1 MFGFVL
7 SLVVLSITF
16 SLLSGAAFLWR
27 RTVLRGREGLMCP
40 IWIIVLVVSVVPLR
54 FNMNGTTVAAA
65 LMGADR
71 HDTVA
76 DDAAPDTGNEI
87 AGMSDVGDGSDNA
100 CHHDAR
106 QKAARGRRG
115 AG

>member
-71 HDTVA
+71 HDTV
-76 DDAAPDTGNEI
+76 
-87 AGMSDVGDGSDNA
+87 GMTLPRIPETRSPVCLTSGTA
-100 CHHDAR
+100 LTM
-106 QKAARGRRG
+106 
-115 AG
+115 